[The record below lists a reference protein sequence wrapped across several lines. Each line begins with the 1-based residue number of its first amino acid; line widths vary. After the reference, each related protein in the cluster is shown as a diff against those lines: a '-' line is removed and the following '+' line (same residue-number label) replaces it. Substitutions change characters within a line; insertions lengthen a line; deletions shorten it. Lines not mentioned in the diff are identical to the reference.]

1 MICYHCGCNLTAHDF
16 CTNCGAEVGLYKK
29 IMAVSNLYY
38 NEGLE
43 KAGVRDLSGAIV
55 SLRQSLKF
63 NKNNIEARNL
73 LGLVYFEMGEVVSA
87 LGEWVISKNMRPTK
101 NIADDYINMVQS
113 NATKL
118 DTINQ
123 TIKKYNQ
130 ALIYCYQDSKDMAII
145 QLKKVL
151 SLNPKFIRAHQ
162 LLALLYIDAE
172 EWEKAERELKKCC
185 QIDTNNTTVLRYKKI
200 VDKMLLPDDSVKASK
215 SKKIVTDVIHYQR
228 DNETIIQP
236 VGYKEH
242 KGISSVINIIIGVA
256 IGIAVAFFLILPAR
270 ISSAKA
276 EAKEE
281 LKVISE
287 QSDAKSATITE
298 LESKVS
304 KLTEEN
310 NNLHE
315 QLDIYVGS
323 DGTLQIMDD
332 LLSAAKI
339 YAETPNEIEA
349 VAEYLDAVD
358 NGVEISSTSKEFQD
372 LYNLL
377 VSKIGVQAS
386 TIYYN
391 KGMEQYNAENYDDAI
406 TYLLRAYEYNNQNGE
421 ALYNLGNSYR
431 LNEQSVEAVE
441 VYKQVTANFAG
452 TEKARRSAQF
462 IEELTEEEE

>member
-43 KAGVRDLSGAIV
+43 KAGVRDLSGAII

-87 LGEWVISKNMRPTK
+87 LGEWVISKNMRPNK

-130 ALIYCYQDSKDMAII
+130 ALIYCHQDSKDMAII

-185 QIDTNNTTVLRYKKI
+185 QIDTNNTTVLRYKKL

-215 SKKIVTDVIHYQR
+215 GKKIVTDVIHYQR

-339 YAETPNEIEA
+339 YAETPNEIES

-358 NGVEISSTSKEFQD
+358 NGVEITSTSKEFQD

-391 KGMEQYNAENYDDAI
+391 KGMEQYNAENYDDSI

-441 VYKQVTANFAG
+441 VYKKVTANFAG
-452 TEKARRSAQF
+452 TEKARRSAQY
-462 IEELTEEEE
+462 IEELTGVEE

>member
-73 LGLVYFEMGEVVSA
+73 LGLVYFEMGEVVAA
-87 LGEWVISKNMRPTK
+87 LGEWVISKNMRPNK

-130 ALIYCYQDSKDMAII
+130 ALIYCHQDSKDMAII

-185 QIDTNNTTVLRYKKI
+185 QIDTNNTTVLRYKKL
-200 VDKMLLPDDSVKASK
+200 VDKMLLPDESVKVSK
-215 SKKIVTDVIHYQR
+215 SKKLVSDVIHYQR

-298 LESKVS
+298 LESKVA

-315 QLDIYVGS
+315 KLDIYVGS

-358 NGVEISSTSKEFQD
+358 NGVEIESTSKEFQD

-441 VYKQVTANFAG
+441 IYRKVTANFAG
-452 TEKARRSAQF
+452 TEKARRSAQY
-462 IEELTEEEE
+462 IEELTEVEE